1 MNVNSQIDNDLL
13 KQIEKYIA
21 DNLIVKEEKENYEIE
36 DILFGLNDYF
46 DRDVFSDE
54 TLIGIN
60 NIGNNIEETWQ
71 QSVFHII
78 DKKEYKDSDVYKRA
92 GISKQTFSKIRCN
105 INYQPNKDTAIQ
117 MCIGL
122 KLNLDETYDLMG
134 KAGFTLSES
143 IVKDLIVKFFI
154 EKRRYIIW
162 EINDVL
168 YKYNLKMFPE
178 NL

>member
-1 MNVNSQIDNDLL
+1 
-13 KQIEKYIA
+13 
-21 DNLIVKEEKENYEIE
+21 
-36 DILFGLNDYF
+36 
-46 DRDVFSDE
+46 
-54 TLIGIN
+54 
-60 NIGNNIEETWQ
+60 
-71 QSVFHII
+71 
-78 DKKEYKDSDVYKRA
+78 
-92 GISKQTFSKIRCN
+92 
-105 INYQPNKDTAIQ
+105 